1 MRASDYQQRM
11 LECARQAETAPNL
24 QARVLWKWMEQ
35 FWRERADRLPVALAS
50 PEIEFGAARSA
61 GKARSS

>member
-1 MRASDYQQRM
+1 MRATDYQQRM

-35 FWRERADRLPVALAS
+35 FWRERADRPTQ
-50 PEIEFGAARSA
+50 IESAAARSGA
-61 GKARSS
+61 KSSDIFR